1 VGYSAT
7 NYSGKIIMPMKI
19 SEFKSGV
26 IGKIK
31 KKFKVQERS
40 GSHIYYEIWYKGK
53 KIKETYHSHGS
64 SGKEISDDILQK
76 IKRQLNLNKIDQLY
90 DLKNCPM
97 TTEDYFN
104 LLKQKNVISD

>member
-1 VGYSAT
+1 
-7 NYSGKIIMPMKI
+7 MPMKL

-31 KKFKVQERS
+31 EKFKVVERA
-40 GSHIYYEIWYKGK
+40 GNHIYYEIWYKGK
-53 KIKETYHSHGS
+53 KIKETHHSHGS
-64 SGKEISDDILQK
+64 GGKEISDDILQK
-76 IKRQLNLNKIDQLY
+76 IKRQLNLNKINQLH

-97 TTEDYFN
+97 TAEDYFN

>member
-1 VGYSAT
+1 
-7 NYSGKIIMPMKI
+7 MKL

-31 KKFKVQERS
+31 KKFKVEERT
-40 GSHIYYEIWYKGK
+40 GKHIYYEIWYKGE
-53 KIKETYHSHGS
+53 KIEETHHSHGS

-76 IKRQLNLNKIDQLY
+76 IKRQLNLNNIKQLY

-97 TTEDYFN
+97 KAEDYLN
-104 LLKQKNVISD
+104 LLKQKNVISN

>member
-1 VGYSAT
+1 
-7 NYSGKIIMPMKI
+7 MPMRLL
-19 SEFKSGV
+19 EFKNAV

-31 KKFKVQERS
+31 KKFEVVERV
-40 GSHIYYEIWYKGK
+40 GNHVYYEIWYNGM

-76 IKRQLNLNKIDQLY
+76 IKRQLNLNSIKQLY

-97 TTEDYFN
+97 TEEDYFN
-104 LLKQKNVISD
+104 LLKQKNVISN

>member
-1 VGYSAT
+1 
-7 NYSGKIIMPMKI
+7 MKL

-31 KKFKVQERS
+31 KQFNVQERT
-40 GSHIYYEIWYKGK
+40 GNHIYYEIWHKGK

-76 IKRQLNLNKIDQLY
+76 IKRQLNLNNINQLY

-97 TTEDYFN
+97 TAEDYFA

>member
-1 VGYSAT
+1 
-7 NYSGKIIMPMKI
+7 MPMKL

-31 KKFKVQERS
+31 EKFKVVERP
-40 GSHIYYEIWYKGK
+40 GRHIYYEIWYKGK

-76 IKRQLNLNKIDQLY
+76 IKRQLNLNNIKQLY
-90 DLKNCPM
+90 ELKNCPM
-97 TTEDYFN
+97 TAENYFN